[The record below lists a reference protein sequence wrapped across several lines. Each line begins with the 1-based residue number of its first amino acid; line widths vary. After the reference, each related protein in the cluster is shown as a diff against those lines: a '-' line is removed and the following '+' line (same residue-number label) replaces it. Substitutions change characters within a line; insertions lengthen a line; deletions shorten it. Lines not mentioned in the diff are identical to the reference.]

1 MNNRFT
7 RCAYATGAVLALTIG
22 ANAMSATAMDRSTM
36 NLTGPGNPPAAKPGN
51 GPLWMAQAQ
60 QSGPRKIF
68 EGVGVVTAIEPAG
81 TLTINHQ
88 PIEGLMPAMEMTFS
102 VNPRA
107 LARGVHPGD
116 QVEFS
121 VDGKTF
127 TIVALKVH
135 GHTN

>member
-1 MNNRFT
+1 MNSTFT
-7 RCAYATGAVLALTIG
+7 RYACAAGAFLALTIG
-22 ANAMSATAMDRSTM
+22 ANAM
-36 NLTGPGNPPAAKPGN
+36 NPTGINPAAPGNPPAAKTGN
-51 GPLWMAQAQ
+51 SPLSMAQAQ

-68 EGVGVVTAIEPAG
+68 KGMGVVTAIEPAG

-88 PIEGLMPAMEMTFS
+88 AIEGLMPAMEMTFS

-107 LARGVHPGD
+107 LTRGVLPGD

-127 TIVALKVH
+127 TIVDLKVR
-135 GHTN
+135 GHTK